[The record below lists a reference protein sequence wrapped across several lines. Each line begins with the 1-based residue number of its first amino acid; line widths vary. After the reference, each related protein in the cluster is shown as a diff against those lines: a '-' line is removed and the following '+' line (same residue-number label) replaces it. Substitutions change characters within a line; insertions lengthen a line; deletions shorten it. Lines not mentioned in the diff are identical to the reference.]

1 MPEKEEKLKANLAI
15 NLQYLRIRHKLSQV
29 SLAKHLGIS
38 PRSISYYESGRYLP
52 PAHVLCAMALYFG
65 YTVEE
70 LLGEHL
76 PANRGGRQTNE
87 NITYRN
93 P

>member
-1 MPEKEEKLKANLAI
+1 MPEKEEKLKANLAM

-52 PAHVLCAMALYFG
+52 PVHVLCAMALYFG

-70 LLGEHL
+70 LLGERL
-76 PANRGGRQTNE
+76 PANKGGSTNK
-87 NITYRN
+87 
-93 P
+93 

>member
-1 MPEKEEKLKANLAI
+1 MPEKEEKLKANLAM

-65 YTVEE
+65 YTVEGSICQQTKE
-70 LLGEHL
+70 D
-76 PANRGGRQTNE
+76 RQTNE

>member
-1 MPEKEEKLKANLAI
+1 MPEKEEKLKANLAM

-52 PAHVLCAMALYFG
+52 PAHPPVNSRLISLNFGAFLIVLLTSVIFIYIF
-65 YTVEE
+65 
-70 LLGEHL
+70 
-76 PANRGGRQTNE
+76 
-87 NITYRN
+87 
-93 P
+93 